1 VIQELSAPLP
11 AFLPAADRLARE
23 AATWGAEMLADI
35 TAPRTLWQLAA
46 VAVAAAAGYV
56 LSRYPRRRLLKAAE
70 ARGRIDF
77 VLIVLVAV
85 MRVLW
90 PAITALILVAT
101 TAAFEAASL
110 GSRTL
115 HIATSLLVA
124 WIAVELVTASLR
136 RGGVSRAV
144 GYTLWIV
151 AALYIVGWLGPIND
165 ALRSVVFQFGESEV
179 TLLRLLTNLVLA
191 SAALWVGWLVGNLTQ
206 SQLRS
211 APNLPPSVGGLF
223 GQTLKITAIVV
234 AFFVA
239 LNLIGVNLGALT
251 FFSGALG
258 VGIGFGLQSIFSNFI
273 SGVILLME
281 RTLKIGDFIE
291 LQGGLAGVVKEIN
304 FRSTI
309 LTTNDNI
316 DIIVP
321 NEAFIKNQLIN
332 WTHMDAKR
340 RIHVPFG
347 VAYGTPKELVEKAGL
362 EAAAR
367 LPWTFDDKGE
377 RRPQVWLVRFG
388 EFRLDFELIVW
399 LTDEAVLKPQKVM
412 ADYVWEVHSALERHS
427 IHVPHPQRDLHI
439 KAPQTLSVRIE
450 PNLGGQET

>member
-1 VIQELSAPLP
+1 MIHQLSVPI
-11 AFLPAADRLARE
+11 PAAVPAVERLVRALSV
-23 AATWGAEMLADI
+23 WGQEMFIDV

-46 VAVAAAAGYV
+46 VAVAAALGY
-56 LSRYPRRRLLKAAE
+56 LISRYPKKRLMEAAE

-77 VLIVLVAV
+77 VLMALVAV
-85 MRVLW
+85 MRILW
-90 PAITALILVAT
+90 PAVTVILLIGI
-101 TAAFEAASL
+101 TAAFEEAGL

-115 HIATSLLVA
+115 HIAVSLLIA
-124 WIAVELVTASLR
+124 WIAVQIVTASLR
-136 RGGVSRAV
+136 RGVVARALAWL
-144 GYTLWIV
+144 LWVV
-151 AALYIVGWLGPIND
+151 AALYIVGWLGPVND
-165 ALRSVVFQFGESEV
+165 ALRSVSFTIGKTDV
-179 TLLRLLTNLVLA
+179 TLLSLLTNLVLA
-191 SAALWVGWLVGNLTQ
+191 SIALWLGWLIGNLAQ
-206 SQLRS
+206 SQLRG
-211 APNLPPSVGGLF
+211 AQNLPPSVGGLF
-223 GQTLKITAIVV
+223 GQTMKISAIIIAV
-234 AFFVA
+234 FFA
-239 LNLIGVNLGALT
+239 LHFMGVNLGALT

-291 LQGGLAGVVKEIN
+291 LQGGLSGVVKEIN
-304 FRSTI
+304 FRSTV

-347 VAYGTPKELVEKAGL
+347 VAYGTPKEIVQKAGL
-362 EAAAR
+362 EAAAA

-377 RRPQVWLVRFG
+377 RTPQVWLVKFG

-399 LTDEAVLKPQKVM
+399 LTDEAVLKPQRVM
-412 ADYVWEVHSALERHS
+412 ADYIWEMHSALERHG
-427 IHVPHPQRDLHI
+427 IQVPHPQRDLYI
-439 KAPQTLSVRIE
+439 KSPDTISVRIKPE
-450 PNLGGQET
+450 GES